1 MERLAEGHRYSG
13 APEQVAEDIVEDLFT
28 GVLDWPRSDLNH
40 QVARSDILVTHL
52 GIRRLVVE
60 TKRPDA
66 LAAQHAVEAAFL
78 QAQGYAE
85 ELSVTAVAVSDG
97 RRLSAADLVPGGR
110 RSRAEADLSAPE
122 VDDNLWWLSPDGVYR
137 HPMPLQH
144 PSAWMPPPVQGEVE
158 TEIAAGLLH
167 PKYGLPVTCFAYVG
181 SVIQPH
187 TWRLPY
193 LLLNGDVD
201 HSRLPKAIQA
211 IVTNYRGAH
220 LRGIPEEAV
229 PLVLRRLADA
239 ARRAGKMPPECLN
252 PAPVYVELQHALLQ
266 FPASGDEA

>member
-13 APEQVAEDIVEDLFT
+13 APEQVAEGIVEDLFT
-28 GVLDWPRSDLNH
+28 GVLGWPRSDLNH
-40 QVARSDILVTHL
+40 QVAHSDILVTHL
-52 GIRRLVVE
+52 GIRRLVIE
-60 TKRPDA
+60 AKRPDA
-66 LAAQHAVEAAFL
+66 LGGQHAVEAAFL

-85 ELSVTAVAVSDG
+85 ELGVTSIAVSDG

-137 HPMPLQH
+137 HPTPLQH
-144 PSAWMPPPVQGEVE
+144 PGAWRTAPAQEGAEPE
-158 TEIAAGLLH
+158 TDDALLH
-167 PKYGLPVTCFAYVG
+167 PKYGLPVACFAYVG
-181 SVIQPH
+181 SVTHPH

-193 LLLNGDVD
+193 LLLNGDID

-211 IVTNYRGAH
+211 ILTNYRGAH
-220 LRGIPEEAV
+220 LSGIPEEAM
-229 PLVLRRLADA
+229 PLVLRRLAAA
-239 ARRAGKMPPECLN
+239 ARQAGKMPPECLD